1 MGSSAFISKQML
13 RKRHL
18 TSITDSEVRKTEI
31 LSPPILRFF
40 RFKESSRQ
48 DDLLP
53 PPIKPLPS
61 LGSGDIRPPISY
73 KVKTLLL

>member
-1 MGSSAFISKQML
+1 MGASAFISKQML
-13 RKRHL
+13 RKRRL
-18 TSITDSEVRKTEI
+18 TSNTDSEVRKTENC
-31 LSPPILRFF
+31 PPILRFL